1 MQIDLTGKK
10 ALVTGA
16 SRGLGRAIALSLAR
30 AGADVVITY
39 EKSVDKAQQV
49 VDEINA
55 LGRHGEAIQADSA
68 SAQAIQDAVTQA
80 ARSLGGLDILVNNA
94 GIARGGP
101 LESMTLADIDALI
114 NVNIRGVVI
123 AIQEALVHMS
133 DGGRIINI
141 GSCLANRVAQPG
153 IAVYSMT
160 KSALNSLTRGLARD
174 LGPRGITVNLV
185 HPGPTNSD
193 MNPEDGEQA
202 DSQRQLI
209 ALGHYGQPEDVAAAV
224 TFLASPAAGQ
234 ISGTGLDV
242 DGGLN
247 ALSQFSCKP
256 LSPSRG
262 LFEPPR
268 RFAFCLL
275 PALFFRSTVPHKK
288 FGIYLIVLLFP
299 YILCGR
305 TVEVRMKIVWSKT
318 AEKQFSKI
326 DTRYQNRIKFR
337 LEKMDD

>member
-39 EKSVDKAQQV
+39 EKSADKAQAV
-49 VDEINA
+49 ADEIKA

-68 SAQAIQDAVTQA
+68 SAQAIQDAVTHA
-80 ARSLGGLDILVNNA
+80 ARALGGLDIL
-94 GIARGGP
+94 
-101 LESMTLADIDALI
+101 
-114 NVNIRGVVI
+114 VNIRGVVI

-141 GSCLANRVAQPG
+141 GSCLANRVAMPG

-202 DSQRQLI
+202 EAQRQMI
-209 ALGHYGQPEDVAAAV
+209 AVGHYGQPEDIAAAV

-247 ALSQFSCKP
+247 A
-256 LSPSRG
+256 
-262 LFEPPR
+262 
-268 RFAFCLL
+268 
-275 PALFFRSTVPHKK
+275 
-288 FGIYLIVLLFP
+288 
-299 YILCGR
+299 
-305 TVEVRMKIVWSKT
+305 
-318 AEKQFSKI
+318 
-326 DTRYQNRIKFR
+326 
-337 LEKMDD
+337 

>member
-39 EKSVDKAQQV
+39 EKSADKAQAV
-49 VDEINA
+49 ANEIAA
-55 LGRHGEAIQADSA
+55 LGRRSEAIQADSA
-68 SAQAIQDAVTQA
+68 SAQAIQQAVNQTAQ
-80 ARSLGGLDILVNNA
+80 SLVGLDILVNNA

-101 LESMTLADIDALI
+101 LESMSLDDIDAVI

-123 AIQEALVHMS
+123 AIQAALAHLK

-153 IAVYSMT
+153 ISVYSMS
-160 KSALNSLTRGLARD
+160 KSALNSLTRGLA
-174 LGPRGITVNLV
+174 PRGITVNLV
-185 HPGPTNSD
+185 HPGPTDSD
-193 MNPEDGEQA
+193 MNPADGEQA

-209 ALGHYGQPEDVAAAV
+209 ATGHYGTPEDIAAAV
-224 TFLASPAAGQ
+224 TFLASPQAGQ

-247 ALSQFSCKP
+247 A
-256 LSPSRG
+256 
-262 LFEPPR
+262 
-268 RFAFCLL
+268 
-275 PALFFRSTVPHKK
+275 
-288 FGIYLIVLLFP
+288 
-299 YILCGR
+299 
-305 TVEVRMKIVWSKT
+305 
-318 AEKQFSKI
+318 
-326 DTRYQNRIKFR
+326 
-337 LEKMDD
+337 

>member
-1 MQIDLTGKK
+1 MLLKDKVAII
-10 ALVTGA
+10 TGA
-16 SRGLGRAIALSLAR
+16 ASARGLGFATAKLFAEN
-30 AGADVVITY
+30 GAKVVIIDLNGEASKT
-39 EKSVDKAQQV
+39 AAA
-49 VDEINA
+49 A
-55 LGRHGEAIQADSA
+55 LGEGHLGLAANVADEV
-68 SAQAIQDAVTQA
+68 QVQA
-80 ARSLGGLDILVNNA
+80 AIEQILAKYGRVDVLVNNA

-101 LESMTLADIDALI
+101 LESMTLADIDALM

-209 ALGHYGQPEDVAAAV
+209 ALGHYGQPEDIAAAV

-247 ALSQFSCKP
+247 A
-256 LSPSRG
+256 
-262 LFEPPR
+262 
-268 RFAFCLL
+268 
-275 PALFFRSTVPHKK
+275 
-288 FGIYLIVLLFP
+288 
-299 YILCGR
+299 
-305 TVEVRMKIVWSKT
+305 
-318 AEKQFSKI
+318 
-326 DTRYQNRIKFR
+326 
-337 LEKMDD
+337 

>member
-30 AGADVVITY
+30 AGAEVVITY
-39 EKSVDKAQQV
+39 EKSVDKAQAV
-49 VDEINA
+49 ADEIKA
-55 LGRHGEAIQADSA
+55 LGRYGEAVQADSA
-68 SAQAIQDAVTQA
+68 SAQAIQDAVTHA

-123 AIQEALVHMS
+123 ATQEALVHMA

-141 GSCLANRVAQPG
+141 GSCLANRVAMPG
-153 IAVYSMT
+153 ISVYAMT
-160 KSALNSLTRGLARD
+160 KSALNALTRGLARD

-202 DSQRQLI
+202 EAQRQMI
-209 ALGHYGQPEDVAAAV
+209 AVGHYGQPEDIAAAV

-247 ALSQFSCKP
+247 A
-256 LSPSRG
+256 
-262 LFEPPR
+262 
-268 RFAFCLL
+268 
-275 PALFFRSTVPHKK
+275 
-288 FGIYLIVLLFP
+288 
-299 YILCGR
+299 
-305 TVEVRMKIVWSKT
+305 
-318 AEKQFSKI
+318 
-326 DTRYQNRIKFR
+326 
-337 LEKMDD
+337 

>member
-16 SRGLGRAIALSLAR
+16 SRGIGRAIALSLAQ

-39 EKSVDKAQQV
+39 EKSAGKAQEV
-49 VDEINA
+49 ADEIVA
-55 LGRHGEAIQADSA
+55 LGRQGAAIQADSA
-68 SAQAIQDAVTQA
+68 NAQAIQQAVAQTVA
-80 ARSLGGLDILVNNA
+80 TLGGLDILVNNA

-101 LESMTLADIDALI
+101 LESLSLEDIDALI
-114 NVNIRGVVI
+114 NVNIRGVVV
-123 AIQEALVHMS
+123 ATQAALPHLP

-141 GSCLANRVAQPG
+141 GSCLANRVASPG

-185 HPGPTNSD
+185 HPGPTDSD
-193 MNPEDGEQA
+193 MNPAHGEQA
-202 DSQRQLI
+202 ESQRQMI
-209 ALGHYGQPEDVAAAV
+209 ALGKYGQADDVAAAV

-247 ALSQFSCKP
+247 A
-256 LSPSRG
+256 
-262 LFEPPR
+262 
-268 RFAFCLL
+268 
-275 PALFFRSTVPHKK
+275 
-288 FGIYLIVLLFP
+288 
-299 YILCGR
+299 
-305 TVEVRMKIVWSKT
+305 
-318 AEKQFSKI
+318 
-326 DTRYQNRIKFR
+326 
-337 LEKMDD
+337 

>member
-16 SRGLGRAIALSLAR
+16 SRGLGRAIALSLAQ

-39 EKSVDKAQQV
+39 EKSADKARAV
-49 VDEINA
+49 VDEIAA
-55 LGRHGEAIQADSA
+55 LGRKGEAIQADSA
-68 SAQAIQDAVTQA
+68 SAQAIQDAVTRA
-80 ARSLGGLDILVNNA
+80 ARTLGGLDILVNNA

-123 AIQEALVHMS
+123 ATQAALTHLS

-141 GSCLANRVAQPG
+141 GSCLANRVAQPD

-193 MNPEDGEQA
+193 MNPEDGDQA
-202 DSQRQLI
+202 ASQRQLI
-209 ALGHYGQPEDVAAAV
+209 ATGHYGQPEDVAAAV
-224 TFLASPAAGQ
+224 TFLASPLAGQ

-247 ALSQFSCKP
+247 A
-256 LSPSRG
+256 
-262 LFEPPR
+262 
-268 RFAFCLL
+268 
-275 PALFFRSTVPHKK
+275 
-288 FGIYLIVLLFP
+288 
-299 YILCGR
+299 
-305 TVEVRMKIVWSKT
+305 
-318 AEKQFSKI
+318 
-326 DTRYQNRIKFR
+326 
-337 LEKMDD
+337 

>member
-39 EKSVDKAQQV
+39 EKSVDKAQAV
-49 VDEINA
+49 
-55 LGRHGEAIQADSA
+55 ADSA
-68 SAQAIQDAVTQA
+68 SAQAIQDAVTHA

-123 AIQEALVHMS
+123 ATQEALVHMV

-141 GSCLANRVAQPG
+141 GSCLANRVAMPG
-153 IAVYSMT
+153 IAVYAMT
-160 KSALNSLTRGLARD
+160 KSALNALTRGLARD

-202 DSQRQLI
+202 EAQRQMI
-209 ALGHYGQPEDVAAAV
+209 AVGHYGQPEDIAAAV

-247 ALSQFSCKP
+247 A
-256 LSPSRG
+256 
-262 LFEPPR
+262 
-268 RFAFCLL
+268 
-275 PALFFRSTVPHKK
+275 
-288 FGIYLIVLLFP
+288 
-299 YILCGR
+299 
-305 TVEVRMKIVWSKT
+305 
-318 AEKQFSKI
+318 
-326 DTRYQNRIKFR
+326 
-337 LEKMDD
+337 

>member
-39 EKSVDKAQQV
+39 EKSADKAQAV
-49 VDEINA
+49 ADEIKA
-55 LGRHGEAIQADSA
+55 LGRYGEAVQADSA
-68 SAQAIQDAVTQA
+68 SAQAIQEAVTHA

-101 LESMTLADIDALI
+101 LESMTLADIDSLI
-114 NVNIRGVVI
+114 NVNIRGV
-123 AIQEALVHMS
+123 
-133 DGGRIINI
+133 
-141 GSCLANRVAQPG
+141 G
-153 IAVYSMT
+153 IAVYAMT
-160 KSALNSLTRGLARD
+160 KSALNALTRGLARD

-202 DSQRQLI
+202 EAQRQMI
-209 ALGHYGQPEDVAAAV
+209 AVGHYGQPEDIAAAV

-247 ALSQFSCKP
+247 A
-256 LSPSRG
+256 
-262 LFEPPR
+262 
-268 RFAFCLL
+268 
-275 PALFFRSTVPHKK
+275 
-288 FGIYLIVLLFP
+288 
-299 YILCGR
+299 
-305 TVEVRMKIVWSKT
+305 
-318 AEKQFSKI
+318 
-326 DTRYQNRIKFR
+326 
-337 LEKMDD
+337 

>member
-141 GSCLANRVAQPG
+141 G
-153 IAVYSMT
+153 YSMT

-209 ALGHYGQPEDVAAAV
+209 ALGHYGQPEDIAAAV

-247 ALSQFSCKP
+247 A
-256 LSPSRG
+256 
-262 LFEPPR
+262 
-268 RFAFCLL
+268 
-275 PALFFRSTVPHKK
+275 
-288 FGIYLIVLLFP
+288 
-299 YILCGR
+299 
-305 TVEVRMKIVWSKT
+305 
-318 AEKQFSKI
+318 
-326 DTRYQNRIKFR
+326 
-337 LEKMDD
+337 

>member
-39 EKSVDKAQQV
+39 EKSADKAQAV
-49 VDEINA
+49 ADEIKA

-68 SAQAIQDAVTQA
+68 SAQAIQDAVTHA

-101 LESMTLADIDALI
+101 LESMTLADIDAL
-114 NVNIRGVVI
+114 IRGVVI

-247 ALSQFSCKP
+247 A
-256 LSPSRG
+256 
-262 LFEPPR
+262 
-268 RFAFCLL
+268 
-275 PALFFRSTVPHKK
+275 
-288 FGIYLIVLLFP
+288 
-299 YILCGR
+299 
-305 TVEVRMKIVWSKT
+305 
-318 AEKQFSKI
+318 
-326 DTRYQNRIKFR
+326 
-337 LEKMDD
+337 

>member
-141 GSCLANRVAQPG
+141 
-153 IAVYSMT
+153 YSMT

-202 DSQRQLI
+202 EAQRRMI
-209 ALGHYGQPEDVAAAV
+209 ALGHYGQPEDIAAAV

-247 ALSQFSCKP
+247 A
-256 LSPSRG
+256 
-262 LFEPPR
+262 
-268 RFAFCLL
+268 
-275 PALFFRSTVPHKK
+275 
-288 FGIYLIVLLFP
+288 
-299 YILCGR
+299 
-305 TVEVRMKIVWSKT
+305 
-318 AEKQFSKI
+318 
-326 DTRYQNRIKFR
+326 
-337 LEKMDD
+337 